1 LQIFFIK
8 KVQVEIC
15 PPIQQQLSKS
25 VSTHEGTVN
34 RTSSKSS
41 SDNMEMLTSGMF
53 KIHKRTFAVSFISYS
68 SVVFLMPVV
77 HIFDEQRMN
86 KYLDAKSCVARMKH
100 IWNTPLF
107 FIQSTERQRPMHN
120 KIKGAYA

>member
-1 LQIFFIK
+1 M
-8 KVQVEIC
+8 QVGIC
-15 PPIQQQLSKS
+15 PPIQQQLSKP
-25 VSTHEGTVN
+25 VSTHESTVN

-77 HIFDEQRMN
+77 HIVDEQIMN
-86 KYLDAKSCVARMKH
+86 KFLDAKSYGAWMKH
-100 IWNTPLF
+100 IRNTPQF